1 MGVTLQPGLSF
12 KQVVRES
19 SVCLTLLVKLVCVS
33 LVCRSAVDRQVHWW
47 EVRDTTVFLIEVE
60 YFLTL
65 RNGWGLMCAG
75 GESKQIWVE
84 TKTLRFSLAFSSYKG
99 AVVFALATFHKP
111 NSILNRELSKGET
124 PQAWWGSSFTKTDQL
139 TQRATHRKTPL
150 WDCGLDQWQEWRL
163 GGVPYFRENSP
174 FKSSMH
180 VRLQNVP
187 ITTACT
193 VRQTVPTWQAYGEIQ
208 KQF

>member
-1 MGVTLQPGLSF
+1 MHVGLICARGQSKRGLSWQ
-12 KQVVRES
+12 KDVR
-19 SVCLTLLVKLVCVS
+19 
-33 LVCRSAVDRQVHWW
+33 
-47 EVRDTTVFLIEVE
+47 FG
-60 YFLTL
+60 F
-65 RNGWGLMCAG
+65 
-75 GESKQIWVE
+75 
-84 TKTLRFSLAFSSYKG
+84 AFSSYKG
-99 AVVFALATFHKP
+99 AVVFALAAFGNPH
-111 NSILNRELSKGET
+111 SILNRELSKGET